1 MTYKKPAA
9 RNLPQYCETGC
20 RLLFYGGY
28 RTRTCDITPVK
39 GALSQLS

>member
-1 MTYKKPAA
+1 M
-9 RNLPQYCETGC
+9 RSCTG
-20 RLLFYGGY
+20 RIFFDGGY